1 MNVYNL
7 NNKYLINLNN
17 KYLINL
23 NNKNISLIM
32 KYNFCRLQ
40 L

>member
-1 MNVYNL
+1 MNVY
-7 NNKYLINLNN
+7 NLNN